1 MKLNTYRC
9 CISSFER
16 PDSEE
21 SLSIIIEYKRPY
33 FTHREFKGC
42 KDEMFDQLVQYV
54 SDNEYP
60 VNVKTMKPY
69 RRVKNHMVKCEVWK
83 VGDNGAFDE
92 FLFMMFLER
101 DEFFGDDF
109 GYFNI
114 AGKWSKTVS
123 MKKFR

>member
-1 MKLNTYRC
+1 MKVNTYRC
-9 CISSFER
+9 YISSFER

-21 SLSIIIEYKRPY
+21 SVDIIMEYRRRF
-33 FTHREFKGC
+33 FTQREFKMC
-42 KDEMFDQLVQYV
+42 KEEMYDQLVQYV
-54 SDNEYP
+54 YDNEYP
-60 VNVKTMKPY
+60 

-83 VGDNGAFDE
+83 AGDNGTFDE
-92 FLFMMFLER
+92 FLFMMFVER